1 MRVFGDMSPG
11 RRVIMCRFARSLVA
25 GLALVA
31 LLGALPGSAL
41 AVGYEDSLDDCNY
54 PKTFDLL
61 VMRPLSFTSLIIG
74 SVLMVPMAPLAW
86 ATVPHDFHDVSD
98 NLIGKPYRFT
108 FRRRLGE
115 CEGVTIAY

>member
-1 MRVFGDMSPG
+1 MRRFG
-11 RRVIMCRFARSLVA
+11 RSLVA
-25 GLALVA
+25 GLALAA
-31 LLGALPGSAL
+31 LLAMAPGSAS

-61 VMRPLSFTSLIIG
+61 VMRPISFAALVMG
-74 SVLMVPMAPLAW
+74 GLLMVPMAPMAW
-86 ATVPHDFHDVSD
+86 VTVPHDFHDVSD

-108 FRRRLGE
+108 FKRRLGE